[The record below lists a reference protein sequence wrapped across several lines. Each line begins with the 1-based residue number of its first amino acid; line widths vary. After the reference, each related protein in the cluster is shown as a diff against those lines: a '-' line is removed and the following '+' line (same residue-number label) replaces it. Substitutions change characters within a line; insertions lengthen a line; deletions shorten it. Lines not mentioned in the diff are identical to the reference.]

1 MPKTC
6 SLFPVPCSLF
16 PVPCSLVIT
25 TIFNAN
31 LLTHYPLPHPPLTE
45 FH

>member
-1 MPKTC
+1 MPKT
-6 SLFPVPCSLF
+6 CSLF

-31 LLTHYPLPHPPLTE
+31 LLKFPQEASKWLQPTLKTIMQ
-45 FH
+45 F